1 MSMDFGF
8 EVISAEEYDRQRVL
22 YEPLTAA
29 IRRLIDAG
37 IHTDVDEDTAREAQA
52 TVEAFDEIGGALV
65 AILALQL
72 RHFSNRSKIVLAAK
86 SRHGIIRTFVQ

>member
-8 EVISAEEYDRQRVL
+8 DVISAEEYDRQRVL

-37 IHTDVDEDTAREAQA
+37 IH
-52 TVEAFDEIGGALV
+52 
-65 AILALQL
+65 
-72 RHFSNRSKIVLAAK
+72 
-86 SRHGIIRTFVQ
+86 

>member
-8 EVISAEEYDRQRVL
+8 DVISAEEYDRQRTL

-37 IHTDVDEDTAREAQA
+37 IHTAVDEATAREAQA
-52 TVEAFDEIGGALV
+52 AIEAV
-65 AILALQL
+65 T
-72 RHFSNRSKIVLAAK
+72 AK
-86 SRHGIIRTFVQ
+86 LEQRDRKSVV